1 MKLSENTIDMIV
13 RAVNL
18 ANTLEVEGLIFDN
31 EGIRGYNDD
40 NGVLIAALGDF
51 DFEFETM
58 GLSRLS
64 ALKNKIRLLERFDD
78 PVIEAVQK
86 KDTDIIERLKF
97 SDGGSI
103 SFDFR
108 CASVK
113 TIMDIPTR
121 KLNTTPRISF
131 NITDEDVANLV
142 KSMNAMRTQN
152 MTMQGN
158 EDTVIVKFSDDSGD
172 MLKVKLESSP
182 VYHEDGVDSFS
193 ITTKIK
199 KMIPIFKQAAQNK
212 SFTVNIIINDIMYL
226 TIDDIDVLVIPEV

>member
-18 ANTLEVEGLIFDN
+18 ANTLEVEGLIFDK
-31 EGIRGYNDD
+31 EGVRGYNDD
-40 NGVLIAALGDF
+40 NGVLIAALDDF

-64 ALKNKIRLLERFDD
+64 SLKNKIRLLERFEE
-78 PVIEAVQK
+78 PIIEAVQK
-86 KDTDIIERLKF
+86 KDSDIIERLKF

-113 TIMDIPTR
+113 TIMDIPTK
-121 KLNTTPRISF
+121 KLNTKPRISF

-182 VYHEDGVDSFS
+182 AYHDDTLDSFS

-212 SFTVNIIINDIMYL
+212 SFTVNIIVNDIMYL

>member
-18 ANTLEVEGLIFDN
+18 ANTLEVEGLIFDK
-31 EGIRGYNDD
+31 EGVRGYNDD

-51 DFEFETM
+51 DFEFEKM

-64 ALKNKIRLLERFDD
+64 SLKNKIRLLERFEE
-78 PVIEAVQK
+78 PVIEAAQK
-86 KDTDIIERLKF
+86 KDTEIIERLKF

-108 CASVK
+108 CASIK
-113 TIMDIPTR
+113 TIMDIPTK
-121 KLNTTPRISF
+121 KLNTKPRISF

-182 VYHEDGVDSFS
+182 VYHEDTLDSFS

-212 SFTVNIIINDIMYL
+212 SFTVNIIVNDIMYL